1 MRKCLPVCISL
12 FKREQTDE
20 NGLRGCRPTAGSD
33 FCCRVFDQCGDHT
46 GTGVCPAAGSGPVGI
61 GLFGILLTLQQ
72 EQV

>member
-1 MRKCLPVCISL
+1 MRKWLPVCISF

-20 NGLRGCRPTAGSD
+20 NGLRGCRPQLDQISAA
-33 FCCRVFDQCGDHT
+33 VFGQCGDHT
-46 GTGVCPAAGSGPVGI
+46 GTGVYPAAGSGPVGI